1 MIKYYNKLF
10 ICAVLFFSISI
21 AQPGVARA
29 ESPPVDKLATV
40 LPDDVLVF
48 VATSGGDHLKP
59 AFEKSILGRI
69 WYDPGVQTF
78 YQSIQKELLA
88 NIKQEIPNFSDA
100 KVPDIVMD
108 FVQLVGSR
116 PIIIGAAQKTAT
128 DGPPVYGFA
137 ILDAGTRKAEIA
149 SAITKMEA
157 LADEGDIAEIKVGSF
172 MMHGPKDD
180 AGVPGYWG
188 WVGNYLVFAINDGE
202 GLALKY
208 LQRPRAAAASYLK
221 EVSGTSDV
229 LAVYLDWQKI
239 TGVVTAV
246 AGQEG
251 ATNELDMATVVI
263 KELGFANMK
272 TITSRVGF
280 AGPDVVCN
288 ELLEVPQPR
297 TGMFGCFKSINLK
310 MFDMVDARAVNAAA
324 VNCDIAGVYDTIMR
338 TIKVAV
344 PSNFYTEIQQVI
356 AEFESEAKF
365 NIREGLLESLSG
377 PMIFYSLPAG
387 VMMEAPSGGFV
398 VIAKSKDAALL
409 EKTMVSLGKF
419 AATLSEGMLQVS
431 SQVQSDGRTL
441 HSWMIAPLAMMQVM
455 PCWAVVDDH
464 IVIASNATLY
474 NVAVKQ
480 IVSTGP
486 GKKSLRTTE
495 GYKKA
500 TAKVADN
507 LIFLRYTDSKVQFTQ
522 LMTTLQQYW
531 PMVTMV
537 ATQAGVKLP
546 IMLPPVADIVKDM
559 GPSCQY
565 AWFDAQGL
573 RSHYRGPGV
582 EVGLVAVGGASVGV
596 AIMMPAMS
604 RTRGQAQRIVS
615 SSNLRQ
621 IGICFAM
628 YADDHGGKF
637 PEDLQEMKAYYRDPK
652 LLESPRKPKDFD
664 GPSYIYVKGHSLN
677 TRRAAEY
684 IVVYENPE
692 FCSDKINV
700 LFLDFHVQAMGP
712 DEFLRKLEATY
723 KRLGR
728 KMPEVK
734 FKSSRKISS
743 S

>member
-1 MIKYYNKLF
+1 
-10 ICAVLFFSISI
+10 
-21 AQPGVARA
+21 
-29 ESPPVDKLATV
+29 
-40 LPDDVLVF
+40 
-48 VATSGGDHLKP
+48 
-59 AFEKSILGRI
+59 
-69 WYDPGVQTF
+69 
-78 YQSIQKELLA
+78 
-88 NIKQEIPNFSDA
+88 
-100 KVPDIVMD
+100 
-108 FVQLVGSR
+108 
-116 PIIIGAAQKTAT
+116 
-128 DGPPVYGFA
+128 
-137 ILDAGTRKAEIA
+137 
-149 SAITKMEA
+149 
-157 LADEGDIAEIKVGSF
+157 
-172 MMHGPKDD
+172 
-180 AGVPGYWG
+180 
-188 WVGNYLVFAINDGE
+188 
-202 GLALKY
+202 LKY

-272 TITSRVGF
+272 TITSRIGF

-297 TGMFGCFKSINLK
+297 TGLLACFKSINLK

-324 VNCDIAGVYDTIMR
+324 INCDIAGVYDTIMR

-398 VIAKSKDAALL
+398 VIAKPKDAALL

-582 EVGLVAVGGASVGV
+582 EVGLVAVGGASVGA

-664 GPSYIYVKGHSLN
+664 GPSYIYIAGQTTAMHPAN
-677 TRRAAEY
+677 IIA
-684 IVVYENPE
+684 YENPA
-692 FCSDKINV
+692 FCTDKINV
-700 LFLDFHVQAMGP
+700 LFMDCHVEAMGP

-728 KMPEVK
+728 EMPEVK
-734 FKSSRKISS
+734 FKGSRKISS